1 MPNPLTRIVASLLK
15 SSGVMLALL
24 LLTGGV
30 AVAGKPIIDESYAN
44 GEVVYMIGPHL
55 ITNPNPKAFA
65 QAEELYIV
73 AYPINGIPPTDT
85 TPKSLPGSGY
95 VPQCNPCYHFGPPS
109 QGDAFAYHDHILSGS
124 PGFGRDGT
132 AGTFKGPWRIILL
145 MYNASV
151 LDDPDFKPAMSA
163 EELDAREEA
172 ACSRKSISI
181 PMRKILRNRIARD
194 SHLPAR
200 LLARLGDDVAH
211 RPRLHGGVFV
221 CARGYAP

>member
-1 MPNPLTRIVASLLK
+1 MLTVKVARFVASLRRAAACIRGGL
-15 SSGVMLALL
+15 MTTLL
-24 LLTGGV
+24 FSLLVPGGV
-30 AVAGKPIIDESYAN
+30 ATAGKPVIDESFAN

-73 AYPINGIPPTDT
+73 AYPINGTPPTDT

-172 ACSRKSISI
+172 GLFQ
-181 PMRKILRNRIARD
+181 KINLDPNAENPYEIELPVILICPLVS
-194 SHLPAR
+194 SH
-200 LLARLGDDVAH
+200 G
-211 RPRLHGGVFV
+211 
-221 CARGYAP
+221 